1 MGGAFQSTARVGR
14 DRGNEEDRHGGL
26 CGSGGAQL
34 PAPQAAPSCTNP
46 TPGWSG
52 APRRGT
58 RAPAPCAHPH
68 PHTPTA
74 ATLLPLAVS
83 PGAGRHCR
91 RVFRPPPFPP
101 PPLCP
106 PPPPHSPRPCAPLPP
121 SSLAATAV
129 ATRPR
134 GVPTRRRGR
143 AYPGGTAAAAAS
155 SPLRG
160 RRRPPPPGVGPQ
172 AVLTRN
178 TYGGGGVAQRGG
190 GQGWGRGAA
199 KGCGGGGP
207 QTGRRPTVT
216 PPPPTSRV
224 GRGGDADT
232 PPPAARTVCRGGAA
246 IFFLGSPPPPRLVSP
261 LGAAVARLVPNTVQR
276 WNWGFKKQG
285 ARGCVTRSP
294 ARKSRCQRACQHRR
308 GGGQP
313 LGHSS
318 TACQRGFGLGAFSR
332 AGHTAWW
339 TWTGP
344 RPRPPYKRSVVGCTH
359 HPWWCRRPWRA
370 ARGGRPR
377 WARCAHGSRVL
388 PSIADHYRR
397 AQTVEWVVQLQR
409 ADSRW
414 RATIAWGTP
423 RPPRPLAPRE
433 TALTPSSCGQ
443 GGGGEGVGDE
453 TVGVA
458 VGVVMGAAVT
468 ASCGRRRCFPSRH
481 TVLLCCLHT
490 GHTYCTIRTVLYVC
504 TVHMYICMHTWSTA
518 TPTRRY
524 MPLVIDEWVYCRTGV
539 ACADLQGRRR
549 RLINSYTYLRMSVNY
564 TLCPFCDVLELQ
576 YGKHQP

>member
-1 MGGAFQSTARVGR
+1 M
-14 DRGNEEDRHGGL
+14 
-26 CGSGGAQL
+26 
-34 PAPQAAPSCTNP
+34 
-46 TPGWSG
+46 
-52 APRRGT
+52 
-58 RAPAPCAHPH
+58 
-68 PHTPTA
+68 
-74 ATLLPLAVS
+74 
-83 PGAGRHCR
+83 
-91 RVFRPPPFPP
+91 
-101 PPLCP
+101 
-106 PPPPHSPRPCAPLPP
+106 
-121 SSLAATAV
+121 
-129 ATRPR
+129 
-134 GVPTRRRGR
+134 
-143 AYPGGTAAAAAS
+143 
-155 SPLRG
+155 
-160 RRRPPPPGVGPQ
+160 
-172 AVLTRN
+172 
-178 TYGGGGVAQRGG
+178 AQRGG